1 MHSYERAG
9 MLREKAIAYAYHL
22 REQARGIPVRNRPG
36 DKARRNAYIEVAEAF
51 LASAQDAIISRERS
65 EYYRIAAEAFVVL
78 ENYAQ
83 AAQAFEK
90 ASKFTDAAQCYRHAG
105 MFDQTVSILQNH
117 RHTMDSSV
125 GTQLTD
131 VARYYYLQRGDLKCV
146 RFVTFSSLPVTL
158 VRRKASD
165 LFSGLEEELEF
176 VRDCDL
182 DIAEVNILV
191 EGGRLREAAELH
203 VREDRVLDAVD
214 VLLKDKNSGES
225 TQMAAQK
232 LLDALWSIL
241 SFGVTPDGLDGDA
254 RAELQRIRQLIE
266 RFDSAALDSMAQQEV

>member
-9 MLREKAIAYAYHL
+9 MLREKAIAYAYHI

-36 DKARRNAYIEVAEAF
+36 DKARRNAYIEVTKAF

-90 ASKFTDAAQCYRHAG
+90 ASKFTEAAQCYRDAG

-125 GTQLTD
+125 ASQLTD
-131 VARYYYLQRGDLKCV
+131 VSRYYYLQRGDLKCV
-146 RFVTFSSLPVTL
+146 RFRHFLIASRHNSSQESLWPV
-158 VRRKASD
+158 
-165 LFSGLEEELEF
+165 
-176 VRDCDL
+176 
-182 DIAEVNILV
+182 
-191 EGGRLREAAELH
+191 
-203 VREDRVLDAVD
+203 
-214 VLLKDKNSGES
+214 LK
-225 TQMAAQK
+225 T
-232 LLDALWSIL
+232 
-241 SFGVTPDGLDGDA
+241 
-254 RAELQRIRQLIE
+254 
-266 RFDSAALDSMAQQEV
+266 